1 MSSDGD
7 LFTVFQTNRA
17 RSPIRVIEN
26 DGDASLGN
34 ASLTPLVNEILL
46 ILCTHLGCN
55 VSKFSPIEADV
66 LTEVMFVIPSTKHIA
81 SRILD
86 FPDPL
91 RPVMALN
98 EESHPVI
105 CVRTGYDLKPIN
117 VFNNVT
123 LDKYDCYTFENQF
136 FYPHR

>member
-1 MSSDGD
+1 M
-7 LFTVFQTNRA
+7 
-17 RSPIRVIEN
+17 
-26 DGDASLGN
+26 
-34 ASLTPLVNEILL
+34 
-46 ILCTHLGCN
+46 
-55 VSKFSPIEADV
+55 DV
-66 LTEVMFVIPSTKHIA
+66 DILTEVMFVIPSTKHIA

-123 LDKYDCYTFENQF
+123 LDKHDCYTFENQF